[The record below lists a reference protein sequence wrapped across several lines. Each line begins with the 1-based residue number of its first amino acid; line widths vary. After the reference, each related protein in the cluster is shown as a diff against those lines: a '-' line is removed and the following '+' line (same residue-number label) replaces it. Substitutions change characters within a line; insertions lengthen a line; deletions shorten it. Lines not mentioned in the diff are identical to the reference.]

1 MITDSFDPENKTQ
14 SKASVSTKLDM
25 SPGNDHD
32 TTVTQNSEPVKNQKS
47 PRSVK
52 IKKFQVKF

>member
-52 IKKFQVKF
+52 IKKF